1 MKSVVYSH
9 TINAVHVLLWDLKKK
24 TKQYILNKLSIIFA
38 SQGSYSLYIAHE
50 YKRKRPLAS
59 ENKDQWSKV

>member
-1 MKSVVYSH
+1 MKTVSYSH
-9 TINAVHVLLWDLKKK
+9 TINAVHVLLWDLKNN
-24 TKQYILNKLSIIFA
+24 TQYFNKLSVIFA

-59 ENKDQWSKV
+59 ENEDQWSKV

>member
-1 MKSVVYSH
+1 MKTVSYSH
-9 TINAVHVLLWDLKKK
+9 TINAVHVLLWDFKKQH
-24 TKQYILNKLSIIFA
+24 TIYLNKLSVIFA

-59 ENKDQWSKV
+59 ENEDQWSKV